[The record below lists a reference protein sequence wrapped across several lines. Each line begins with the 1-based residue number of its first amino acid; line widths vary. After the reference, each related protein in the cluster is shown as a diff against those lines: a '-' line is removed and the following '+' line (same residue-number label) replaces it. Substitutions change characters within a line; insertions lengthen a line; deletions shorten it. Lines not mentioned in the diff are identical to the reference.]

1 MGAAEKAMEAQLQ
14 DVTRSVHHHSAC
26 ALCTGGET
34 EAQGRIMALPLFLGL
49 GRWME
54 RAGDGWGEQKM
65 GGISRRMN
73 GVSRRVDEGSRRMD
87 GVSSR
92 LQ

>member
-1 MGAAEKAMEAQLQ
+1 
-14 DVTRSVHHHSAC
+14 
-26 ALCTGGET
+26 
-34 EAQGRIMALPLFLGL
+34 MALPLFLGL